1 MRQKGR
7 HGHALSPPSGCGL
20 ASKDS
25 PGAVSVAAEAHLG
38 RVQSGTPLSPAGSH
52 GLSSL
57 CLFSSRVLSSQ
68 LVMLCK
74 LHPALIV
81 ELSKELLE
89 FSGTVSN
96 IQNKEAVFTHV
107 VSGACLRL
115 PQGAPAAVQSV
126 GCLPFPPLLCPSIR
140 YFDLPFPKNDK
151 IPFPVLFPEHIHLC
165 FRSGLLESTCL
176 CPTTSAA
183 LWSRSTGSLR
193 H

>member
-1 MRQKGR
+1 ME
-7 HGHALSPPSGCGL
+7 
-20 ASKDS
+20 
-25 PGAVSVAAEAHLG
+25 GAKWD
-38 RVQSGTPLSPAGSH
+38 PLSPAGSH

-115 PQGAPAAVQSV
+115 PQGAPAAVGPGLLVAFPFLLYSV
-126 GCLPFPPLLCPSIR
+126 LALDTLICHSLKMIR
-140 YFDLPFPKNDK
+140 SHF
-151 IPFPVLFPEHIHLC
+151 LC
-165 FRSGLLESTCL
+165 FSLSTFTFVSGLGYRRVHVCVLRQ
-176 CPTTSAA
+176 A
-183 LWSRSTGSLR
+183 LHCGADQQVL
-193 H
+193 

>member
-1 MRQKGR
+1 M
-7 HGHALSPPSGCGL
+7 
-20 ASKDS
+20 
-25 PGAVSVAAEAHLG
+25 
-38 RVQSGTPLSPAGSH
+38 
-52 GLSSL
+52 
-57 CLFSSRVLSSQ
+57 
-68 LVMLCK
+68 MLCK

-126 GCLPFPPLLCPSIR
+126 GCLPFPPLLCPNIR

-165 FRSGLLESTCL
+165 FRSGLSESTCL

-193 H
+193 LLRPCCLRSPRSDPWPAFPAMLPVPSLSL